1 MEAILTGIDDHVIV
15 IPVAHCLAAADSEAS
30 NGGHKPMKRILSGL
44 LGGRLQAVL
53 VASFSL
59 IAALTV
65 GLNAIAVSQVIRDYL
80 ETAEADLV
88 ARDMNLA
95 NAFYQ
100 LKLDEVA
107 AISYRLALDLW
118 VNQSL
123 PGAVQGRPEA
133 LELIDQQI
141 TNKITVLALG
151 GTHLIA
157 VLDAQ
162 GNILVGRVV
171 SANNQMQP
179 ILSGGSFGRLP
190 IVEKVLTGGEAQA
203 ATEVIPAELLQQ
215 VGLDRQAAISLLDT
229 PKAAPEPF
237 DPREGTAGLA
247 LMGVHPLVGEG
258 GQVVGAVLSAHLLNN
273 DFALVD
279 RIKEVAGVDTV
290 TIFFG
295 DLRVSTNVMTEQG
308 ERAVG
313 TRISQDVYER
323 VLRQGFAYV
332 GRAYVV
338 NEWFITRY
346 EPLRD
351 HTGQVVGS
359 LYVGARESAFQA
371 LVHNITRRVTLIALV
386 SVVLAGILAVPIA
399 RAIVRPIVELVE
411 ANRRVA
417 RGDLA
422 VRVQPYGRGEL
433 AILGRAFNGMVEALQ
448 EAQQKL
454 MRAFNNMAETLKE
467 TQQEL
472 LHKEKLA
479 SMGQLAAGVAHEL
492 NNPLGTILLY
502 SNIVHKELPEEDPHR
517 EDLQMVIG
525 ETERCKAIVRNL
537 LDFARQNEVL
547 AQPTDLNDLLQKLA
561 AEQQRHP
568 RFEKIRVVLE
578 LDPELPHIQA
588 DPLQLRQ
595 VFVNLINNAVEAMEP
610 KGGGTLT
617 INTRLAPL
625 DQGVRVSIA
634 DTGVGIAE
642 ENRAR
647 LFMPFFTT
655 KPVGKGTG
663 LGLAIVYGIVKMH
676 RGQIQVQSEEGKGT
690 VMTITLPLKLSTPP
704 GPAEGLGAI

>member
-1 MEAILTGIDDHVIV
+1 MRRFV
-15 IPVAHCLAAADSEAS
+15 SE
-30 NGGHKPMKRILSGL
+30 L

-65 GLNAIAVSQVIRDYL
+65 GLNAMVVSQVIRDYL
-80 ETAEADLV
+80 ETAEANLV

-95 NAFYQ
+95 DAFYR

-107 AISYRLALDLW
+107 AISYRLALDPW
-118 VNQSL
+118 VNQGL
-123 PGAVQGRPEA
+123 PDAVQGRPEA
-133 LELIDQQI
+133 QALLDQQI

-157 VLDAQ
+157 ILDAQ
-162 GNILVGRVV
+162 GRILVGRVV
-171 SANNQMQP
+171 SADNELQP
-179 ILSGGSFGRLP
+179 ILSGGNLSSLP
-190 IVEKVLTGGEAQA
+190 IVQKVLTGSGPQA
-203 ATEVIPAELLQQ
+203 ATEIIPAELLRQ
-215 VGLDRQAAISLLDT
+215 VGLDRQAAIPLIDT
-229 PKAAPEPF
+229 PKAAPQPF

-247 LMGVHPLVGEG
+247 LMGVHPLLGEN
-258 GQVVGAVLSAHLLNN
+258 GQVAGAVLSAHLLNN
-273 DFALVD
+273 DFTLVD

-295 DLRVSTNVMTEQG
+295 DLRVSTNVMTGQG

-313 TRISQDVYER
+313 TRVSQDVYER
-323 VLRQGFAYV
+323 VLRQGLDYV

-351 HTGQVVGS
+351 HEGQVVGS
-359 LYVGARESAFQA
+359 LYVGARESAFRA
-371 LVHNITRRVTLIALV
+371 LVHNITNRVALIALV
-386 SVVLAGILAVPIA
+386 SIALAGILAVPIA
-399 RAIVRPIVELVE
+399 RTIVRPITELVE

-417 RGDLA
+417 QGDLT
-422 VRVQPYGRGEL
+422 VRVQPRGKGEL
-433 AILGRAFNGMVEALQ
+433 AVLGRAFNSMVGALQ
-448 EAQQKL
+448 EARQKL
-454 MRAFNNMAETLKE
+454 MRAFDNMAETLKE

-502 SNIVHKELPEEDPHR
+502 SNIVYKELPEEDPHR
-517 EDLQMVIG
+517 QDLQMVVN
-525 ETERCKAIVRNL
+525 ETERCKTIVRSL
-537 LDFARQNEVL
+537 LDFARQNEL
-547 AQPTDLNDLLQKLA
+547 LTQPTDLNDLLQQLA
-561 AEQQRHP
+561 EECRRRPGFEQVQ
-568 RFEKIRVVLE
+568 VVLD
-578 LDPELPHIQA
+578 LDPELPPIQA

-595 VFVNLINNAVEAMEP
+595 VFTNLINNAVEAMEP

-617 INTRLAPL
+617 LSTSLAPL
-625 DQGVRVSIA
+625 GQGVRVAVA
-634 DTGVGIAE
+634 DTGVGIAA
-642 ENRAR
+642 ENRSR
-647 LFMPFFTT
+647 LFTPFFTT

-676 RGQIQVQSEEGKGT
+676 RGQIQVQSEEGTGT
-690 VMTITLPLKLSTPP
+690 TFTITLPVRLP
-704 GPAEGLGAI
+704 